1 MTTHLQSA
9 GARRPVLALGS
20 ATAIALA
27 LAAGGAAAEPA
38 TITILHVN
46 DIDRMS
52 ADDDRGGVAKVAA
65 VVEAARAEHENVL
78 FTNGGDNISPSLLSG
93 FDQGAHMIAL
103 LNAAG
108 VDVGTLGNHE
118 FDFGPEVAIERM
130 AEAEWPVV
138 SSNVVGPDGAI
149 IEGAEPTLTM
159 EMAGYTLGFIGL
171 TTEGTM
177 VKSSPGDYR
186 MLEVTDIAA
195 TLAAELREE
204 GADLVIAIAHTD
216 LSEDEALRRQGAVDL
231 ILSGDDHILSAFWN
245 GEVAYVESASQG
257 DYVTEVTLSLD
268 RDEDGDV
275 VWSPAFR
282 TIDTVNVEP
291 DPDVAAMVADYEN
304 QLSAELDV
312 DIGVTETELDSRR
325 SSVRTQ
331 ETAIGN
337 LIADAMREATGADVA
352 ITNGGG
358 IRADRIYEPGTTLTR
373 RDIQSELPFGNKTIS
388 IEVTGADIVAA
399 LENGFSAIEDVSG
412 RFPHVS
418 GMTVTYDPE
427 AEPGSRVVD
436 VMVGGE
442 QISPDAVYTLATND
456 FMARGGDGY
465 EMFAGAPRVID
476 ELAGRLMAGQVM
488 DYVAQ
493 RETIAPEVEG
503 RITAQ

>member
-1 MTTHLQSA
+1 M
-9 GARRPVLALGS
+9 
-20 ATAIALA
+20 
-27 LAAGGAAAEPA
+27 
-38 TITILHVN
+38 
-46 DIDRMS
+46 
-52 ADDDRGGVAKVAA
+52 
-65 VVEAARAEHENVL
+65 
-78 FTNGGDNISPSLLSG
+78 
-93 FDQGAHMIAL
+93 
-103 LNAAG
+103 
-108 VDVGTLGNHE
+108 
-118 FDFGPEVAIERM
+118 
-130 AEAEWPVV
+130 
-138 SSNVVGPDGAI
+138 
-149 IEGAEPTLTM
+149 
-159 EMAGYTLGFIGL
+159 
-171 TTEGTM
+171 
-177 VKSSPGDYR
+177 
-186 MLEVTDIAA
+186 
-195 TLAAELREE
+195 
-204 GADLVIAIAHTD
+204 IAIAHTD